1 MDANLTDEEKLEQ
14 LKKWWG
20 ENGGSIITGVVLG
33 LAVLFGGKAWFSY
46 QESNAQTASNLY
58 TVLMNSMESGDALA
72 VSQKAGVLVS
82 DYGKTPYASL
92 GALALA
98 KVRIEEGDLEA
109 AQAQLEW
116 VLENSSSEMM
126 QDVARLRLARV
137 LIALENL
144 DGADTLLN
152 QAVRGNAFEPLYA
165 EVRGDVF
172 VARGK
177 MTEANQAY
185 KEALA
190 AGAAG
195 SPGVR
200 LLELKYQSTQQ
211 VVAADA
217 GELQE

>member
-1 MDANLTDEEKLEQ
+1 MDANLTDDEKLEQ

-33 LAVLFGGKAWFSY
+33 LAVLFGSKAWFSW
-46 QESNAQTASNLY
+46 QERNAQNASNLY
-58 TVLMNSMESGDALA
+58 TVLMNSMGSGDAMA
-72 VSQKAGVLVS
+72 VSQKAGVLVAE
-82 DYGKTPYASL
+82 YGNTPYASL

-98 KVRIEEGDLEA
+98 KVRIEAGELEA

-116 VLENSSSEMM
+116 VLENSESDMM
-126 QDVARLRLARV
+126 QDAARLRLARV

-152 QAVRGNAFEPLYA
+152 QVVQGNAFEPLYT

-172 VARGK
+172 VARGN
-177 MTEANQAY
+177 MTDANQAY

-190 AGAAG
+190 ATAAG
-195 SPGVR
+195 SPGQH
-200 LLELKYQSTQQ
+200 LLELKYQSTQ
-211 VVAADA
+211 VVSADT

>member
-1 MDANLTDEEKLEQ
+1 MDVNLTDDEKLEQ

-58 TVLMNSMESGDALA
+58 TVLMNSMESGDAMA
-72 VSQKAGVLVS
+72 VSQKTGVLVS
-82 DYGKTPYASL
+82 EYGDTPYASL
-92 GALALA
+92 AALALA
-98 KVRIEEGDLEA
+98 KVRIEAGELEA

-116 VLENSSSEMM
+116 VLENSKSDMM
-126 QDVARLRLARV
+126 QDAARLRLARV

-152 QAVRGNAFEPLYA
+152 QVVQGNAFEPLYT
-165 EVRGDVF
+165 EVRGDVL
-172 VARGK
+172 VARGN
-177 MTEANQAY
+177 MTDANQAY

-190 AGAAG
+190 ATTAG
-195 SPGVR
+195 SPGQH
-200 LLELKYQSTQQ
+200 LLELKYQSTQ
-211 VVAADA
+211 VVSADA